1 MRFARIFRRDRDEA
15 RRGRKT
21 SIGGEAMWTKVIA
34 PTALVSLLWIAVS
47 CGTSYYLSY
56 LDGEQTKVLNANRI
70 AIQAAGGMRES
81 LWRLQAVVLEA
92 IEQAEK
98 NGVVHPGFQE
108 EAQSIERAF
117 AAALQHVDD
126 TAITTVA
133 EREVA
138 QRIETNFS
146 QYRRHVDRWLVSVAA
161 NTTSDDWSVE
171 ESMRLARAVTRP
183 CEELF
188 ELGQRLTAESF
199 ARRDRLRVKVDMLR
213 LSFVILGPAV
223 GILLGARA
231 ARGLHRSLSQISVTL
246 RDASGDLEQ
255 EIGRVEIDPD
265 VSLGGLPALERLV
278 QDVSGRIRQV
288 VDELQKTR
296 LEAVRA
302 ERLAAV
308 GELAAGVAHELRNPL
323 TSVKLLIQMMAQG
336 APDVAHDRKRL
347 GVVEQEISRME
358 TIIQEL
364 LDFARPPKLRR
375 VQHDLLH
382 TLGRALN
389 LVEGKASQARVQVVP
404 ELGQNPLLVDGDP
417 EQLDQVFINLLLNGI
432 EAMPDGG
439 QLRVVA
445 ERAAAADGAAL
456 ARVLF
461 CDTGLGIPGEIMR
474 RLFEPFVTSKE
485 RGIGLGLAISSRIVD
500 EHGGR
505 LIATNQSVGATFTVE
520 LPLVVATAATCP
532 PADGVPVKQ
541 LSQSLPE
548 LSSAQTASH

>member
-1 MRFARIFRRDRDEA
+1 
-15 RRGRKT
+15 
-21 SIGGEAMWTKVIA
+21 MWTKVIA

-56 LDGEQTKVLNANRI
+56 LDGEQTNVLNANRI
-70 AIQAAGGMRES
+70 AIQAAGGMREN

-92 IEQAEK
+92 IEQGEK

-117 AAALQHVDD
+117 AAALQQIED

-133 EREVA
+133 ERAVA
-138 QRIETNFS
+138 RRIESGFA
-146 QYRRHVDRWLVSVAA
+146 QYRRHVDRWLASVAA

-171 ESMRLARAVTRP
+171 ESMRLARAVAKP

-199 ARRDRLRVKVDMLR
+199 SRRDRLRQKVDVLR

-255 EIGRVEIDPD
+255 EIGRVEINPD
-265 VSLGGLPALERLV
+265 VSLGGLPDLERLV
-278 QDVSGRIRQV
+278 QEVSGRIRQV

-323 TSVKLLIQMMAQG
+323 TSVKLLIQMMGQAS
-336 APDVAHDRKRL
+336 ADEVKDRKRL
-347 GVVEQEISRME
+347 GIVEQEISRME

-364 LDFARPPKLRR
+364 LDFARPAKLHR
-375 VQHDLLH
+375 VRHDVLH

-389 LVEGKASQARVQVVP
+389 LVEGKASQARVEVVP
-404 ELGQNPLLVDGDP
+404 ELGARPLLVDGDP

-432 EAMPDGG
+432 EAMPGG
-439 QLRVVA
+439 GRLRVIV
-445 ERAAAADGAAL
+445 ERATAADGGSL

-461 CDTGLGIPGEIMR
+461 CDSGLGIPAQIMD

-485 RGIGLGLAISSRIVD
+485 RGIGLGLAISSRIVQ
-500 EHGGR
+500 EHGGQ
-505 LIATNQSVGATFTVE
+505 LLASNETVGATFTVE
-520 LPLVVATAATCP
+520 LPLAEGAPRAES
-532 PADGVPVKQ
+532 PASDE
-541 LSQSLPE
+541 LSNTLPE